1 MNNYPIIHPELTW
14 RLLDSEA
21 VIVSPTS
28 GDIRVLNRTGTQIW
42 QLLAD
47 GCEVEKIEMVIS
59 DQYNLSLHQAK
70 ADVSA
75 FIEDLISCRLIIL
88 KSRVT

>member
-28 GDIRVLNRTGTQIW
+28 GDIRVLNRTGTEIW

-47 GCEVEKIEMVIS
+47 GCEVEKIEMVLV

-70 ADVSA
+70 VDVSA
-75 FIEDLISCRLIIL
+75 FLEDLMRCGLIIL
-88 KSRVT
+88 KSHVQ

>member
-14 RLLDSEA
+14 RLLDGEA
-21 VIVSPTS
+21 VIVSPKS
-28 GDIRVLNRTGTQIW
+28 GDIRVLNRTGTEIW

-47 GCEVEKIEMVIS
+47 GCEIEKIEMVLV

-70 ADVSA
+70 VDVSA
-75 FIEDLISCRLIIL
+75 FLEDLMSCGLIIL
-88 KSRVT
+88 NSYV

>member
-28 GDIRVLNRTGTQIW
+28 GDIRVLNQTGTEIW

-47 GCEVEKIEMVIS
+47 GCELEKIEMVLV

-70 ADVSA
+70 VDVSV
-75 FIEDLISCRLIIL
+75 FLEDLMRCGLIIL
-88 KSRVT
+88 KSHEQ